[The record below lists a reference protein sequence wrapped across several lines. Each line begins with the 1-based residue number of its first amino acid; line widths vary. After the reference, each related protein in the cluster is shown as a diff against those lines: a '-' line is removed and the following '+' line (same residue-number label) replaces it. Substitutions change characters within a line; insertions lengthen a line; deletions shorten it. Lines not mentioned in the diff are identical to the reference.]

1 MISFGA
7 FGRLWLG
14 GGEEGIREASKAAE
28 AALRGVT
35 GRDNTGK

>member
-14 GGEEGIREASKAAE
+14 GSEEEIRQAARAAE
-28 AALRGVT
+28 SALEGVT
-35 GRDNTGK
+35 GRDNKG